1 MAYSGLTLGKFNPYF
16 HQHSPSPVWSG
27 VTSSDALGHSKPGN
41 LLPPWKLTQQNFVIS
56 TSCSYFSEISTST
69 RVQILYSP
77 CCLHLGYSPRYE
89 ADTFKFAMSEW
100 GVWARGLCDA
110 ERSQSPVT
118 QPSLRAIGLIS
129 CWISSCILHQICAC
143 AFHNQTSLFFF
154 FFQALEVAIYGV
166 ASPLQIRNQYRAQN
180 RCCWE
185 LSPSEHREWMEIWY
199 VGDMVCGD
207 FDIQLNFVTTTTFA
221 DSCDLTQALS

>member
-154 FFQALEVAIYGV
+154 FFFKRWRLQFMEWRLRCKLGINIVLRIGVVGSYLPVSIGSGWRYG
-166 ASPLQIRNQYRAQN
+166 
-180 RCCWE
+180 
-185 LSPSEHREWMEIWY
+185 M
-199 VGDMVCGD
+199 
-207 FDIQLNFVTTTTFA
+207 
-221 DSCDLTQALS
+221 